1 MQFIVFITLFFATVL
16 FHRREHVLMIAE
28 LKTLHSKLADPAP
41 TQVRLEAQ
49 LKDEDWRLVSL
60 RGTQA
65 GLRRAFE
72 VPGTEAILRY
82 AVPVALCCLMLL
94 GLMNWIVPGV
104 YAGIMILKW
113 FVSVTVLDTDPYLPR
128 YEVRMFGLR
137 LFGEGLTA
145 ENKINY

>member
-1 MQFIVFITLFFATVL
+1 MQFVAFITIFFATVL

-28 LKTLHSKLADPAP
+28 LKTLHKKLADAAP
-41 TQVRLEAQ
+41 IEARLEAQ
-49 LKDEDWRLVSL
+49 LKGEDWRLVSL

-72 VPGTEAILRY
+72 VPGTEAVLRY

-104 YAGIMILKW
+104 YAGIMVLKW
-113 FVSVTVLDTDPYLPR
+113 FASVTVLDTDPYLPR
-128 YEVRMFGLR
+128 YEVRLFGLR
-137 LFGEGLTA
+137 LFGEGLA
-145 ENKINY
+145 AKDPVSY

>member
-1 MQFIVFITLFFATVL
+1 MQFFAFISLFFATAL
-16 FHRREHVLMIAE
+16 FHRREHVLMISE
-28 LKTLHSKLADPAP
+28 LKALHKKLADPAP
-41 TQVRLEAQ
+41 DAARLAQ
-49 LKDEDWRLVSL
+49 QLQGDDWRLVYL

-94 GLMNWIVPGV
+94 GLMNWVVPGV

-113 FVSVTVLDTDPYLPR
+113 FASVTVLDTDPYLPR

-137 LFGEGLTA
+137 LFGEALETK
-145 ENKINY
+145 ENITY

>member
-1 MQFIVFITLFFATVL
+1 MQFVAFITLFFATAL
-16 FHRREHVLMIAE
+16 FHRREHVLMIEE
-28 LKTLHSKLADPAP
+28 LKTLHRKLADPAP
-41 TQVRLEAQ
+41 SEARLEAQ
-49 LKDEDWRLVSL
+49 LKGDDWRLVYL

-128 YEVRMFGLR
+128 YEVRMFGIR
-137 LFGEGLTA
+137 LFGEALETK
-145 ENKINY
+145 EKIT